1 MKKQT
6 SLGHDIVV
14 ITIITLIAGLLLGL
28 IHSITAG
35 PIAEQEEKTRIETQK
50 AVFQSAASFEA
61 IEGIKEDEAKH
72 HPDKNI
78 ITRAIGAKEDVEM
91 DFFEYRVMPGDLIL
105 MCTDGLSNM
114 VEDEDIFRIIRGS
127 RDLPEA
133 VQNLIDQANENG
145 GKDNIGIVLADP
157 NVSEEKNL

>member
-1 MKKQT
+1 
-6 SLGHDIVV
+6 
-14 ITIITLIAGLLLGL
+14 
-28 IHSITAG
+28 
-35 PIAEQEEKTRIETQK
+35 
-50 AVFQSAASFEA
+50 
-61 IEGIKEDEAKH
+61 
-72 HPDKNI
+72 
-78 ITRAIGAKEDVEM
+78 
-91 DFFEYRVMPGDLIL
+91 
-105 MCTDGLSNM
+105 M